1 MLSHEDIKKDPQR
14 ITKIKFFISKY
25 KWIKIV
31 YPSEKDDLKKFEKNN
46 VTITFNVLHAKEYI
60 YILLIFQEIT
70 QIVKKKLFF

>member
-14 ITKIKFFISKY
+14 ITKIKFFINKY

-31 YPSEKDDLKKFEKNN
+31 CPSEKDDLKKFEKNN
-46 VTITFNVLHAKEYI
+46 VTITFNVLHAKKYI